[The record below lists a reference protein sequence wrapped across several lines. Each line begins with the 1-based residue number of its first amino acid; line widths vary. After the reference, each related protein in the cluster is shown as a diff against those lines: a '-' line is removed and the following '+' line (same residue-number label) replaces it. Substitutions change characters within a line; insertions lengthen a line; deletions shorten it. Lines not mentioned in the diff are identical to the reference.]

1 MPCFCS
7 PRQQQEIK
15 FSIRQ
20 EDKPSHQGLKC
31 KISRLIFKLFLGKGF
46 ALSKYSPVTLHSSPA
61 TAILNETP
69 DYMYMY
75 ADLFSPG

>member
-1 MPCFCS
+1 M
-7 PRQQQEIK
+7 QN
-15 FSIRQ
+15 
-20 EDKPSHQGLKC
+20 
-31 KISRLIFKLFLGKGF
+31 FKAHFQ
-46 ALSKYSPVTLHSSPA
+46 ALSKSSPVTLHSSPA